1 MRKYLIEKLKEL
13 RQLFVGRS
21 LIRYEVMSLMA
32 HVNYQEEKLKQA
44 QDEGWEICG
53 DVLLKNEDGWRRS
66 TYFHIPMRRR
76 I

>member
-1 MRKYLIEKLKEL
+1 MIKYLIEKLKAL
-13 RQLFVGRS
+13 RQRLVKRS
-21 LIRYEVMSLMA
+21 LIRYEVRSLMT
-32 HVNYQEEKLKQA
+32 HIDHQEGQLKQA

-53 DVLLKNEDGWRRS
+53 DILLTNKDGWCGS